1 MDDTMNTTMDT
12 SSKLTHLGITCGQVV
27 TCVLYLV
34 VGCQIYRRQR
44 FNLEPVHIYEL
55 NILLACTLFA
65 PIEILCRYLARTSLC
80 MVTEWLRY
88 YNWHHFI
95 TGVIMAQA
103 DRWDK
108 EERWRRLPIMKSV
121 CQVSEPLLERRVQGE
136 DHS

>member
-1 MDDTMNTTMDT
+1 MDDTMNTTIDT

-27 TCVLYLV
+27 TCILYLV

-80 MVTEWLRY
+80 MLTEWLRY

-103 DRWDK
+103 DRWD
-108 EERWRRLPIMKSV
+108 ETSSGFLS
-121 CQVSEPLLERRVQGE
+121 
-136 DHS
+136 